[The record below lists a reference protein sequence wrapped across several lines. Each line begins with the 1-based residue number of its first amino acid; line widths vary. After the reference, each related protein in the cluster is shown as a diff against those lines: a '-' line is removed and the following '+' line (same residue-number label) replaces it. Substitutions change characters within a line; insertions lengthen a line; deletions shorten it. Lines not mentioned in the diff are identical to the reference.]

1 MRISLIGGGAKLH
14 LKSLFH
20 GHYGKFFV
28 SGHRYRHIFKYFKIN
43 KKNDIGACKNNYH
56 PELAAS
62 LAADV
67 KEAYKGV
74 GSQSIS
80 GACHR
85 QKCATICTVSGK
97 EVLDKVG
104 WAFSPTMKLCWGR
117 NHNLQKAISYASRKA
132 TRHVRG
138 DLVPAFTL
146 AEILITLGIIGI
158 VAAMTLPTLIG
169 KYQKSVVSAR
179 NKKFVSSIN
188 QAILTS
194 TVYNGEPSTWTKQ
207 IAFGNPEALY
217 NWFNQYIAQ
226 YMKILK
232 DCSKNS
238 VECIGE
244 YKYCDLTDCRKATYL
259 GTVGVFYILN
269 DGSLISAVTGGGRDE
284 NNMTNTLA
292 LHIKFDANGYTG
304 PNQLGQDIFSYRLSI
319 NNKKFYITCDT
330 HKNKTGGSI
339 SIDNNRQTLIES
351 CRTNPQTCSC
361 LLMKDNFE
369 FKDDYPFKL

>member
-14 LKSLFH
+14 LKSLSH

-43 KKNDIGACKNNYH
+43 KKNDIGACKNNCH

-80 GACHR
+80 GACHL
-85 QKCATICTVSGK
+85 QEYT
-97 EVLDKVG
+97 DFNHKV
-104 WAFSPTMKLCWGR
+104 
-117 NHNLQKAISYASRKA
+117 
-132 TRHVRG
+132 
-138 DLVPAFTL
+138 AFTL

-284 NNMTNTLA
+284 NNMTNTLT